1 MQRAIREHAR
11 DFIAITAL
19 AVVALIIGYVIV
31 QQQRLRIPILEE
43 KPFTLHAEF
52 QTAQAVTPGQG
63 QTVRV
68 AGVRV
73 GDISAVSLN
82 GGTADVTM
90 AIDRKFLPVYRD
102 ATILLRPK
110 TGLQDMFL
118 ELDPGSRAAGE
129 YSEGSTIPVANT
141 APDVNLD
148 QILSALDGD
157 TRSYLRMLLVG
168 GGEGLK
174 GRGKDLGS
182 LLGSLGPIN
191 RDLAKLNSEVAT
203 RKTALANLVHNLG
216 QFSGRLGTQD
226 KQIAD
231 LIDSSNSTLSAI
243 ADQNLNVTRATA
255 LLPGTL
261 QTTRDALHQVS
272 GYAKVLKPTLA
283 SLRPFARNLTPINT
297 SLRSLSLAGTPAV
310 RDQIRPFTQAARGPV
325 KDLKPAAD
333 QLSAATPN
341 LTQLASH
348 INTLGNM
355 VAYNPNGAEPPCATA
370 VGCTRDEGYLFWLGW
385 LAHVGNSTFQ
395 AQDANGIYR
404 RIYLTAN
411 CQTITSTLANTP
423 LSALINAVGPLLAV
437 NGGPC

>member
-11 DFIAITAL
+11 DFIALAAL
-19 AVVALIIGYVIV
+19 AVVALVIGYVIV

-73 GDISAVSLN
+73 GDISKVELD

-90 AIDRKFLPVYRD
+90 DIDRKFLPVYRD

-118 ELDPGSRAAGE
+118 ELDPGSRSAGE
-129 YSEGSTIPVANT
+129 YDEGDTVPVANT
-141 APDVNLD
+141 APDINLD
-148 QILSALDGD
+148 EILSALDGD
-157 TRSYLRMLLVG
+157 SRAYLRMLLVG
-168 GGEGLK
+168 GGQGLE
-174 GRGKDLGS
+174 GRGKDLGQ

-191 RDLAKLNSEVAT
+191 RDLARLNSAVAT
-203 RKTALANLVHNLG
+203 RKTELSTLVHNLG
-216 QFSGRLGTQD
+216 QFSGRLGQED
-226 KQIAD
+226 QEIAD
-231 LIDSSNSTLSAI
+231 LIDSSNSALSAI
-243 ADQNLNVTRATA
+243 ADQDLNVTQATA

-261 QTTRDALHQVS
+261 QTTRDTLHQVS

-283 SLRPFARNLTPINT
+283 SLRPFARNLTPINN
-297 SLRSLSLAGTPAV
+297 SLKTLSEAGTPAV
-310 RDQIRPFTQAARGPV
+310 RDQIRPFVQAARGPV

-333 QLSAATPN
+333 QLVAATPD
-341 LTQLASH
+341 LTKLAAH

-355 VAYNPNGAEPPCATA
+355 AAYNPNGAEPAGTP
-370 VGCTRDEGYLFWLGW
+370 GRDEGYLFWLGW
-385 LAHVGNSTFQ
+385 LSHVGNSTFQ

-411 CQTITSTLANTP
+411 CETITTTLANTP
-423 LSALINAVGPLLAV
+423 LNALITAVGPLLAI